1 MSKDTRLITLIVSS
15 DWSVNV
21 EDLKNVQFLRISLLV
36 CSIVLYCFRIQ
47 GIVRYDVSGDDLLNT
62 QKLRKCMSNVCFVQI
77 LHDFILN
84 ALK

>member
-1 MSKDTRLITLIVSS
+1 MSKDTRLITAIVSS

-47 GIVRYDVSGDDLLNT
+47 GIVMMYLGMT
-62 QKLRKCMSNVCFVQI
+62 C
-77 LHDFILN
+77 
-84 ALK
+84 